1 MIMKIYEQLANVQH
15 ELKCNKSLYNSFG
28 KYSYRSTELI
38 MEAVK
43 PLLFSNDLCLT
54 ITDSIE
60 LIGDRFYIKATATI
74 YNKEGE
80 QISTTAYAREEEG
93 KKGMDASQVTGSTSS
108 YARKYALNGLLAI
121 DDTKDADTTNTHG
134 VTSDSKTTSTNSK
147 ANNTTN
153 TYKLTEGQIKRL
165 YAIGYKKGYS
175 RDYMAKLVNAKYKK
189 SIEDLNKEEYDY
201 ICGTLGE

>member
-1 MIMKIYEQLANVQH
+1 MKIYEQLANVQH

-121 DDTKDADTTNTHG
+121 DDTKDADATNTHG
-134 VTSDSKTTSTNSK
+134 ITNDSKTTSANNKT
-147 ANNTTN
+147 NNTTS

-165 YAIGYKKGYS
+165 YAVGYKKGYK
-175 RDYMAKLVNAKYKK
+175 RDYMNKLINTKYKK
-189 SIEDLNKEEYDY
+189 SVEDLTKEEYDH
-201 ICGTLGE
+201 ICNTLGE

>member
-1 MIMKIYEQLANVQH
+1 MKIYEQLANVQH

-80 QISTTAYAREEEG
+80 QISTTAYAREEEC

-121 DDTKDADTTNTHG
+121 DDTKDADATNTHG
-134 VTSDSKTTSTNSK
+134 VTSDSKATATNNK
-147 ANNTTN
+147 TNNTTS

-189 SIEDLNKEEYDY
+189 SIEDLSKEEYDH
-201 ICGTLGE
+201 ICSSLE

>member
-1 MIMKIYEQLANVQH
+1 MKIYEQLSNVQH

-60 LIGDRFYIKATATI
+60 LIGNRFYIKATATI

-80 QISTTAYAREEEG
+80 QISTTAYAREEED
-93 KKGMDASQVTGSTSS
+93 KKGMDASQITGSTSS

-121 DDTKDADTTNTHG
+121 DDTKDADATNTHD
-134 VTSDSKTTSTNSK
+134 VTSDSKATPTNNK
-147 ANNTTN
+147 TNNTTN

-175 RDYMAKLVNAKYKK
+175 REYMAKLVNAKYKK
-189 SIEDLNKEEYDY
+189 SIEDLSKEEYDY
-201 ICGTLGE
+201 ICSSLGE

>member
-1 MIMKIYEQLANVQH
+1 MKIYEQLANVQH

-80 QISTTAYAREEEG
+80 QISTTAYAREEEC

-121 DDTKDADTTNTHG
+121 DDTKDADATNTHG
-134 VTSDSKTTSTNSK
+134 VTNDSKATSTNSK

-189 SIEDLNKEEYDY
+189 SIEDLTKEEYDY
-201 ICGTLGE
+201 ICNTLGE

>member
-1 MIMKIYEQLANVQH
+1 MKIYEQLANVQH
-15 ELKCNKSLYNSFG
+15 ELKCNKSLYNNFG

-43 PLLFSNDLCLT
+43 PLLFSNDLCLI
-54 ITDSIE
+54 ITDSVE

-121 DDTKDADTTNTHG
+121 DDTKDADATNTHG
-134 VTSDSKTTSTNSK
+134 VTSDSKATATNNK
-147 ANNTTN
+147 TNNTAN

-175 RDYMAKLVNAKYKK
+175 REYMNKLVNAKYMK
-189 SIEDLNKEEYDY
+189 SIEDLSKEEYDY
-201 ICGTLGE
+201 ICSSLE

>member
-1 MIMKIYEQLANVQH
+1 MKIYEQLANVQH

-121 DDTKDADTTNTHG
+121 DDTKDADATNTHG
-134 VTSDSKTTSTNSK
+134 VTSDSKATPANNKTNNITNS
-147 ANNTTN
+147 
-153 TYKLTEGQIKRL
+153 YKLTEGQIKRL

-189 SIEDLNKEEYDY
+189 SIEDLSKEEYDY
-201 ICGTLGE
+201 ICNTLGE

>member
-1 MIMKIYEQLANVQH
+1 MKIYEQLSNVQH

-43 PLLFSNDLCLT
+43 PLLFSNDLCLI
-54 ITDSIE
+54 ITDSVE

-80 QISTTAYAREEEG
+80 QISTTAYAREEEC

-121 DDTKDADTTNTHG
+121 DDTKDADATNTHG
-134 VTSDSKTTSTNSK
+134 VTSDSKAATTNNKT
-147 ANNTTN
+147 NNTTS

-175 RDYMAKLVNAKYKK
+175 REYMTKLVNTRYKR
-189 SIEDLNKEEYDY
+189 SVEDLTKQEYDY

>member
-1 MIMKIYEQLANVQH
+1 MKIYEQLANVQH

-43 PLLFSNDLCLT
+43 PLLFSNDLCLI
-54 ITDSIE
+54 ITDNVE
-60 LIGDRFYIKATATI
+60 LIGDRFYIKATATV

-121 DDTKDADTTNTHG
+121 DDTKDADATNTHG
-134 VTSDSKTTSTNSK
+134 VTSDSKATITNSK
-147 ANNTTN
+147 TNNTTN

-175 RDYMAKLVNAKYKK
+175 REYMTKLFNAKYKK
-189 SIEDLNKEEYDY
+189 SIEDLTKQEYDY
-201 ICGTLGE
+201 ICNTLGE

>member
-1 MIMKIYEQLANVQH
+1 MKIYEQLANVQH

-43 PLLFSNDLCLT
+43 PLLFSNDLCLI
-54 ITDSIE
+54 ITDSVE
-60 LIGDRFYIKATATI
+60 LIGDRFYIKATATVS
-74 YNKEGE
+74 NKEGE

-121 DDTKDADTTNTHG
+121 DDTKDADATNTHG
-134 VTSDSKTTSTNSK
+134 VTNDSKVVATNNKTNNITS
-147 ANNTTN
+147 

-189 SIEDLNKEEYDY
+189 SIEDLSKEEYDY
-201 ICGTLGE
+201 ICNTLGE

>member
-1 MIMKIYEQLANVQH
+1 MKIYEQLANVQH

-43 PLLFSNDLCLT
+43 PLLFSNDLCLI

-121 DDTKDADTTNTHG
+121 DDTKDADATNTHG
-134 VTSDSKTTSTNSK
+134 VTSDSKTVPTNNK
-147 ANNTTN
+147 TNNTTN
-153 TYKLTEGQIKRL
+153 IYKLTEGQIKRL
-165 YAIGYKKGYS
+165 YVIGYKKGYS

-189 SIEDLNKEEYDY
+189 SIEDLSKEEYDY
-201 ICGTLGE
+201 ICSSLGE

>member
-1 MIMKIYEQLANVQH
+1 MKIYEQLSNVQH

-43 PLLFSNDLCLT
+43 PLLFSNDLCLI
-54 ITDSIE
+54 ITDSVE
-60 LIGDRFYIKATATI
+60 LIGDRFYIKATATV

-121 DDTKDADTTNTHG
+121 DDTKDADATNTHG
-134 VTSDSKTTSTNSK
+134 ITSDSKATPTNSK

-189 SIEDLNKEEYDY
+189 SIEDLSKEEYDY
-201 ICGTLGE
+201 ICNTLGE

>member
-1 MIMKIYEQLANVQH
+1 MKIYEQLTNVQH

-43 PLLFSNDLCLT
+43 PLLFSNDLCLI
-54 ITDSIE
+54 ITDSVE
-60 LIGDRFYIKATATI
+60 LIGDRFYIKATATV

-80 QISTTAYAREEEG
+80 QVSTTAYAREEEG

-121 DDTKDADTTNTHG
+121 DDTKDADATNTHG
-134 VTSDSKTTSTNSK
+134 VISDSKATPTNNK
-147 ANNTTN
+147 TNNTISS
-153 TYKLTEGQIKRL
+153 YKLTEGQIKRL

-175 RDYMAKLVNAKYKK
+175 KEYMNKLVNAKYKK
-189 SIEDLNKEEYDY
+189 SVEDLSKEEYDY
-201 ICGTLGE
+201 ICSSLE

>member
-1 MIMKIYEQLANVQH
+1 MKIYEQLANVQH

-121 DDTKDADTTNTHG
+121 DDTKDADATNTHG
-134 VTSDSKTTSTNSK
+134 VTNDSKVTPTNSK

-189 SIEDLNKEEYDY
+189 SIEDLSKEEYDY
-201 ICGTLGE
+201 ICSSLGE